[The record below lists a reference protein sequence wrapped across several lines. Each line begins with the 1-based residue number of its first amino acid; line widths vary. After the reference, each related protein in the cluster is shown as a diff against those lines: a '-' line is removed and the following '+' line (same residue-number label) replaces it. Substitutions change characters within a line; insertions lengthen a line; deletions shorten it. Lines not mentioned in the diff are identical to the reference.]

1 MLFDIAEPVGEPAD
15 VLTPELRA
23 RIKRLELV
31 TRRAMAGA
39 MSGAYRSSFRG
50 SGVEFEEVRPY
61 QPGDEVRAID
71 WNVTARTGEAHIK
84 TYREERELR
93 VHLAVD
99 CSRSMDFG
107 TAEATKREKAAE
119 LAALLTAA
127 AAQNNDPVSLDLFD
141 AELDEH
147 FPPRSG
153 SDHVLR
159 VLRAVMGHLPVVDAG
174 AGTGVPPDAG
184 LLDTLTGLGRT
195 LRRRALLVVVS
206 DFAFGADSS
215 WATELELLSRR
226 HDVVCARVTDPL
238 ERKLPDLGW
247 LRFGDAESGAVLDL
261 DSSSARVRA
270 AWDERAGEARERFR
284 AGARRARADVL
295 ELDTARPSV
304 DALVALF
311 QRRAVRSGASA

>member
-39 MSGAYRSSFRG
+39 MTGAYRSSFRG

-127 AAQNNDPVSLDLFD
+127 AAQNNDPVSLDLFS
-141 AELDEH
+141 AELEDH
-147 FPPRSG
+147 LQPRTG
-153 SDHVLR
+153 ADHVLR
-159 VLRAVMGHLPVVDAG
+159 VLRAVMGHRPGVGDGG
-174 AGTGVPPDAG
+174 ARDAG
-184 LLDTLTGLGRT
+184 LIDTLTGLGRT

-206 DFAFGADSS
+206 DFAYGSDSA

-238 ERKLPDLGW
+238 ERELPDLGW
-247 LRFGDAESGAVLDL
+247 LRLGDAESGAILDL
-261 DSSSARVRA
+261 DSSSARVRSVWA
-270 AWDERAGEARERFR
+270 ERAAAAREQFR

-304 DALVALF
+304 DPLVALF
-311 QRRAVRSGASA
+311 QRRAARTGASA